1 MFSKFQCFFSMFFPH
16 MHLFFLDSYT
26 YLFYLPIHKLT
37 KIYIHFKNLL
47 WNFLF
52 RGTWEEHM

>member
-1 MFSKFQCFFSMFFPH
+1 MFFPH

-26 YLFYLPIHKLT
+26 YPFYLPIHKLT

-47 WNFLF
+47 
-52 RGTWEEHM
+52 